1 MLPLGLGLVAAPKV
15 GFKGNTVSRPAGNH
29 GLLALH
35 NGSLFKTESGCTDF
49 RTGRSKPVT
58 ELCKSNVGFVAMIST
73 IVATGTR
80 HKADVVTI
88 KFGDRKLT
96 PTGT

>member
-35 NGSLFKTESGCTDF
+35 NGSLFKTDSGCRGF
-49 RTGRSKPVT
+49 RTNRAKAVT
-58 ELCKSNVGFVAMIST
+58 ELRNLDVGYVPMIST
-73 IVATGTR
+73 IASARR
-80 HKADVVTI
+80 HH
-88 KFGDRKLT
+88 G
-96 PTGT
+96 